1 MEHVREVALAR
12 GCGAGAVAE
21 DVRAVLLARHPALP
35 LAMIDGAVAEMLGE
49 REGNTAQPR
58 PRAVRWVG
66 RRAGFGKVHRE
77 WPR

>member
-1 MEHVREVALAR
+1 MEHVRDAALAR

-35 LAMIDGAVAEMLGE
+35 LAMIDGAVAAMLGE
-49 REGNTAQPR
+49 SEGNAAPPR
-58 PRAVRWVG
+58 PRAVRRVG
-66 RRAGFGKVHRE
+66 RRVGFGKVHRE